1 MMKKSK
7 FLILPLVA
15 AVTVFTACSGGE
27 VNQGPE
33 LRGVKDITCLAD
45 TTVDLLDGVTA
56 LDLEDGDITPDLKI
70 TVTPEVAV
78 ENGYA
83 VFPKAGEYEVC
94 YEIHDSEGKLA
105 RTTVGATV
113 KEREVYADNLLTN
126 GFSLKT
132 GGGVKVLKDGL
143 NGGVYSFKVTGN
155 EIAENVR
162 LTRTYTLNTGVEY
175 TFKYYFESNVS
186 GKIKIAADGAAFAEK
201 YLNADNGEIEF
212 TYTAEGDGA
221 SDTVEIGLWLGG
233 RDGDIEFSL
242 IKAETQRYVGGNSL
256 VEKLE
261 NFNFNGNIFDRF
273 DGTAGNVGTVD
284 DGKGVFVEITSVSAD
299 TWRGGVFVNTG
310 LRLAEGMTYTVS
322 YDVEAQYADREFEI
336 ILQCDQ
342 WNERGIHWNKQ
353 SGHSEFN
360 IEITGET
367 AGALWIY

>member
-1 MMKKSK
+1 MKKSK

-15 AVTVFTACSGGE
+15 AVSVFTACSGGE

-33 LRGVKDITCLAD
+33 LRGVEDITCLAD

-83 VFPKAGEYEVC
+83 VFPKVGEYEVC

-126 GFSLKT
+126 GFSLNT

-175 TFKYYFESNVS
+175 TFNTTLK
-186 GKIKIAADGAAFAEK
+186 A
-201 YLNADNGEIEF
+201 
-212 TYTAEGDGA
+212 TYQA
-221 SDTVEIGLWLGG
+221 
-233 RDGDIEFSL
+233 R
-242 IKAETQRYVGGNSL
+242 
-256 VEKLE
+256 
-261 NFNFNGNIFDRF
+261 
-273 DGTAGNVGTVD
+273 
-284 DGKGVFVEITSVSAD
+284 
-299 TWRGGVFVNTG
+299 
-310 LRLAEGMTYTVS
+310 
-322 YDVEAQYADREFEI
+322 
-336 ILQCDQ
+336 
-342 WNERGIHWNKQ
+342 
-353 SGHSEFN
+353 
-360 IEITGET
+360 
-367 AGALWIY
+367 